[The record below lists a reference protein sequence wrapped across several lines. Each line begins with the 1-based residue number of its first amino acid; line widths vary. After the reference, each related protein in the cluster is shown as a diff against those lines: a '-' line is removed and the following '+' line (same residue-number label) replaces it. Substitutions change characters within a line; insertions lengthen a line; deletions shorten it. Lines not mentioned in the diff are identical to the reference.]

1 MAGKKKKRLIIVT
14 GKTKRQMIDEMRTMG
29 FVEKQGIQPVEVK
42 GCYLCKREEGE
53 ETVLLPEGDD
63 ETIHLPPIKL
73 RLYEVDMTDGV
84 RFGYW
89 LCNECAVLLSE
100 LGGVVSESEQG

>member
-1 MAGKKKKRLIIVT
+1 MIRKKKRSLIIVT
-14 GKTKRQMIDEMRTMG
+14 GKTKRQMIDETRTME
-29 FVEKQGIQPVEVK
+29 FVEEQGIRPPEVK

-53 ETVLLPEGDD
+53 ESVLLPEGGD

-73 RLYEVDMTDGV
+73 RLYEVDMVDGV

-100 LGGVVSESEQG
+100 PRGALA